1 MLVEDTAQGDWLRTG
16 PRGIAELLIAYGL
29 KDVCALAKKMKKNG
43 QEGAPIFKEV
53 VTMCRERRKRQKQGS
68 E

>member
-1 MLVEDTAQGDWLRTG
+1 MLVEDTRQGDWLRQG
-16 PRGIAELLIAYGL
+16 KRGVAELLIAHGL
-29 KDVCALAKKMKKNG
+29 KDVCLLATKMKENG